1 MAMFPLRIL
10 LTSKFIHNTISC
22 VFVLYT
28 VCYMRYEMSEL
39 TGSTIKGVSI
49 TTITNAAAADDDY
62 EVIKHE
68 PVEDVSIATSTN
80 AAYEIMKQRP
90 VASDEYEIVDAP
102 RGGVTV
108 AANQE
113 ITSYYE
119 IRSIPQPQSSSHD
132 TKSSSKSG
140 QEGEGALYEVIQ

>member
-1 MAMFPLRIL
+1 
-10 LTSKFIHNTISC
+10 
-22 VFVLYT
+22 
-28 VCYMRYEMSEL
+28 MSEL

-108 AANQE
+108 AA
-113 ITSYYE
+113 YYE
-119 IRSIPQPQSSSHD
+119 IPQTQPSSSHD
-132 TKSSSKSG
+132 TKPSSKSG

>member
-1 MAMFPLRIL
+1 
-10 LTSKFIHNTISC
+10 
-22 VFVLYT
+22 
-28 VCYMRYEMSEL
+28 MSEL

-68 PVEDVSIATSTN
+68 PVEDVSIATSSN

-102 RGGVTV
+102 QGG
-108 AANQE
+108 ANRD

-119 IRSIPQPQSSSHD
+119 IPSIPQPSSSHD
-132 TKSSSKSG
+132 TKPSSKSG

>member
-1 MAMFPLRIL
+1 
-10 LTSKFIHNTISC
+10 
-22 VFVLYT
+22 
-28 VCYMRYEMSEL
+28 MSEL

-49 TTITNAAAADDDY
+49 TTVTNAAAADDDY

-102 RGGVTV
+102 QGG
-108 AANQE
+108 ANRE

-119 IRSIPQPQSSSHD
+119 IPQTQPSSHD
-132 TKSSSKSG
+132 TKPSSKSG

>member
-1 MAMFPLRIL
+1 
-10 LTSKFIHNTISC
+10 
-22 VFVLYT
+22 
-28 VCYMRYEMSEL
+28 MSEL

-49 TTITNAAAADDDY
+49 TTVTNAAAADDDY

-90 VASDEYEIVDAP
+90 VVSDEYEIVDAP
-102 RGGVTV
+102 QGG
-108 AANQE
+108 ANRE

-119 IRSIPQPQSSSHD
+119 IPQTQPSSSHD
-132 TKSSSKSG
+132 TKPSSKTG

>member
-1 MAMFPLRIL
+1 
-10 LTSKFIHNTISC
+10 
-22 VFVLYT
+22 
-28 VCYMRYEMSEL
+28 MSEL

-49 TTITNAAAADDDY
+49 TTVTNAAAADDDY

-102 RGGVTV
+102 QRG
-108 AANQE
+108 ANRE
-113 ITSYYE
+113 
-119 IRSIPQPQSSSHD
+119 IPQTQPSSSHD
-132 TKSSSKSG
+132 TKPSSKSG

>member
-1 MAMFPLRIL
+1 
-10 LTSKFIHNTISC
+10 
-22 VFVLYT
+22 
-28 VCYMRYEMSEL
+28 MSEL
-39 TGSTIKGVSI
+39 TGSTIKGVP
-49 TTITNAAAADDDY
+49 ITNAAAADDDY

-102 RGGVTV
+102 QGGATV
-108 AANQE
+108 VANQE
-113 ITSYYE
+113 IVSYYYE
-119 IRSIPQPQSSSHD
+119 IPSIPQPSSSHD
-132 TKSSSKSG
+132 TKPSSKTG

>member
-1 MAMFPLRIL
+1 
-10 LTSKFIHNTISC
+10 
-22 VFVLYT
+22 
-28 VCYMRYEMSEL
+28 MSEL

-49 TTITNAAAADDDY
+49 TTVTNAAAADDDY

-90 VASDEYEIVDAP
+90 VASDKYEIVDAP
-102 RGGVTV
+102 QGGVTV
-108 AANQE
+108 AA
-113 ITSYYE
+113 YYE
-119 IRSIPQPQSSSHD
+119 IPSIPQTQSSSHD
-132 TKSSSKSG
+132 TKPSSKSG